1 MEGLPGLKDMART
14 LSDINFGYF
23 QKCTVLIWLM
33 QNPYSLLNWS
43 KLSLIYLLFYDKL
56 FEMRDLMNDLT
67 LELIEQ

>member
-1 MEGLPGLKDMART
+1 
-14 LSDINFGYF
+14 
-23 QKCTVLIWLM
+23 M
-33 QNPYSLLNWS
+33 QNPYSVLNWS

>member
-14 LSDINFGYF
+14 LSDINFGYI
-23 QKCTVLIWLM
+23 QKCTVLM
-33 QNPYSLLNWS
+33 QNPYSVLNWS